1 VLADRG
7 VDEFP
12 SIESAMEDFGT
23 DPSPNALRFPIAVL
37 WRDPSPVP
45 RRLPPVECE
54 REPELEPF
62 RADLMGLD
70 GRGSGIAGFLN
81 FSAAAL
87 AGRVGVDGM
96 EMGRR
101 AGRRDR
107 VEAVD
112 CPEPMEL
119 AEPIEEAGWWLLPA
133 TDDGGEKA
141 WTSLLNATDC
151 LF

>member
-1 VLADRG
+1 
-7 VDEFP
+7 
-12 SIESAMEDFGT
+12 MEDFGT

-45 RRLPPVECE
+45 RRLPPAECK

-70 GRGSGIAGFLN
+70 GRRSGTAGFLN
-81 FSAAAL
+81 SSAAAL
-87 AGRVGVDGM
+87 AGRVGVGGM
-96 EMGRR
+96 EMGGR

-112 CPEPMEL
+112 RPEPMEL
-119 AEPIEEAGWWLLPA
+119 AGPTEEAGWWLLPA

-141 WTSLLNATDC
+141 WISLLNATDC
-151 LF
+151 PF